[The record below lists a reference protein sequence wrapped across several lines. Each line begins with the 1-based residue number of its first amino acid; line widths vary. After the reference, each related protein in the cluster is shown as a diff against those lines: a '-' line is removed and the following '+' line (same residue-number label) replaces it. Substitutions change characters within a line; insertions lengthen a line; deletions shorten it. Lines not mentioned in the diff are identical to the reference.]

1 VRNNVIAPALL
12 VLAVLLLFI
21 AAAMISKGPP
31 QPGMELHRARIEG
44 DEDYTKLL
52 ERRYERR
59 CLMHRAL
66 IAGLITGALLLGLS
80 AFLIMRPS

>member
-1 VRNNVIAPALL
+1 MRNNVIAPALL
-12 VLAVLLLFI
+12 VLAVLLLFL

-31 QPGMELHRARIEG
+31 QPDMELHRARIEA
-44 DEDYTKLL
+44 DEAYTNML

-59 CLMHRAL
+59 CLMYKAFV
-66 IAGLITGALLLGLS
+66 AGLITGGLLLGLT